1 MISGLVLCCQSCF
14 LVFKYS
20 CQYYLVHISVA
31 LLQQYITLNKKYSEQ
46 RTWILMGFILVIDHL
61 KYCQTLCVADNSV
74 LAKPEM
80 STSQLGA
87 GDGGETHSIEIL
99 VFMYLLP

>member
-61 KYCQTLCVADNSV
+61 KYCQTLCVADNSI

-80 STSQLGA
+80 SMSQLGA
-87 GDGGETHSIEIL
+87 GDGGERKHI
-99 VFMYLLP
+99 P